1 MGCGKKAWVEELE
14 EEAARVEA
22 ERLASKAELML
33 KISSPPVIVST
44 VEDCVKRLDEI
55 SGRIHTSRAG
65 FAELSSVIN
74 KLNLMIGS

>member
-33 KISSPPVIVST
+33 KISSPPVST